1 MAVPFERPIIYCE
14 GHFDSYG
21 CKTGN
26 GILRYG
32 NKRVVA
38 ILDSTSRCRQA
49 SEVLGSGYEIPV
61 VRTLQQALAYGP
73 DSLLIGTAG
82 KGGEPTPEMLETIRE
97 AIQAGLHIIHG
108 LHVHIGELPE
118 FRELAARHGVR
129 IWDTRK
135 PPARLPVGSGR
146 VARELS
152 VPVVLTVGSDCS
164 LGKMTVTLELHR
176 EAEARGLRSAFI
188 ATGQTGIMIAG
199 FGVAVDAV
207 VSDFMAG
214 AVEELILE
222 QAPGKDIIFVE
233 GQGGILHAG
242 YSGVTLGL
250 LHGSMPS
257 HMILCHQPGRRC
269 HKYTDWPIQPLS
281 TYIHLYEA
289 LIAPF
294 RPAKVV
300 GIGLNTW
307 GMGEEEAR
315 HAIEEVERQTG
326 LPTTDAVRYGAAK
339 LLEAILRT
347 PVSRPQPVGVC

>member
-1 MAVPFERPIIYCE
+1 
-14 GHFDSYG
+14 
-21 CKTGN
+21 
-26 GILRYG
+26 
-32 NKRVVA
+32 
-38 ILDSTSRCRQA
+38 
-49 SEVLGSGYEIPV
+49 
-61 VRTLQQALAYGP
+61 
-73 DSLLIGTAG
+73 
-82 KGGEPTPEMLETIRE
+82 MLETIRE